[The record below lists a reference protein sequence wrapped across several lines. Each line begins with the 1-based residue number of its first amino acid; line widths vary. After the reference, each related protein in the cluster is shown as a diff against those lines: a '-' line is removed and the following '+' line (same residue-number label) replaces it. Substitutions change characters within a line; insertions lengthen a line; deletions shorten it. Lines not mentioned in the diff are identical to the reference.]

1 MWVSPR
7 NHTDGHGRK
16 ENKVTRECGTTKYT
30 NCTKGDWVVLVLVL
44 VLNEVVLVLSAA
56 VLGSMARVEV
66 PANYAND
73 ANREG

>member
-1 MWVSPR
+1 MI
-7 NHTDGHGRK
+7 T
-16 ENKVTRECGTTKYT
+16 E
-30 NCTKGDWVVLVLVL
+30 KGVGVVL

-66 PANYAND
+66 PASYAND